1 VGCHHVSFS
10 RPPTRRVSEGMT
22 RHFSHQALGIAA
34 AAKHNNAMQRT
45 IGYFWRHYFT
55 IPS

>member
-1 VGCHHVSFS
+1 
-10 RPPTRRVSEGMT
+10 MT

-45 IGYFWRHYFT
+45 IGYFWRYYFT